1 MFDSTNNRTSVLVSS
16 QLPAFV
22 RDDHETFVKFLE
34 EYYKFLEQDGQLLY
48 VTKNFNRFLDPN
60 NIAND
65 ISLDSLEGDTV
76 GVHREDTS
84 YHSFLQK
91 LWDNFL
97 ALVPDTVLADRTLI
111 LKHAKDFYRSTGS
124 EKSVRFLMRIL
135 FNKEVSIYYPKKD
148 ILKASDGKW
157 YVEKSI
163 KIKNIAVDNVANS
176 LAIENFTS
184 KILRGVSSN
193 ASAIVERIEQYYEK
207 GVLTVEV
214 KLSAVK
220 NNFINDEQVFVY
232 FTEEGT
238 NQTRYLSANLYGG
251 VITSVSIKNGGSG
264 YIEGTEVPLINAPG
278 DTGTGGSIIISS
290 TTRGSVLGLV
300 AVEGGAGFKVNDP
313 VFIAGGGGSGANGV
327 VNSINDDQSVHPNT
341 YTIMSSIIKLEEN
354 TPINNTQY
362 SNLNHQSNSS
372 TIASAMSYW
381 RYANTGPISTI
392 LVIKSGENYKTQPKA
407 NAISNTL
414 IHSLG
419 ILGRMKIV
427 NGGLNYK
434 AGDKIEFINQI
445 DSFGYGAMGNVTSVA
460 ANGMIQSVRF
470 EAVPGFL
477 PGGSGYEQSAL
488 PTANVNTTTGSGA
501 SIVVKSIIGDGDYIQ
516 PTKSAFGSILRLS
529 IASGGTGYLTPP
541 TLDFSSI
548 NTGNGAVAI
557 CETVAGA
564 ITYPGK
570 YLNDDGFL
578 SGYKFLENRDYY
590 QNYSYVIRVDE
601 TIERYRKPI
610 KDLIHPG
617 GMKLFGE
624 YLYED
629 QAQSS
634 LGGLSVIGL
643 TVTQET

>member
-22 RDDHETFVKFLE
+22 RDDHETFVKFIE
-34 EYYKFLEQDGQLLY
+34 EYYRFLEQNGQLLH

-60 NIAND
+60 IISND
-65 ISLDSLEGDTV
+65 ILLAAEAGNLRGSRG
-76 GVHREDTS
+76 DTS
-84 YHSFLQK
+84 YHVFLQK

-163 KIKNIAVDNVANS
+163 KIRNIAVDNVANT

-184 KILRGVSSN
+184 RILRGVSSN

-207 GVLTVEV
+207 GVLVIEA
-214 KLSAVK
+214 KLSSVD
-220 NNFINDEQVFVY
+220 NNFINNEQVFVY
-232 FTEEGT
+232 FTEEAT
-238 NQTRYLSANLYGG
+238 NQTKYLSANLYGG
-251 VITSVSIKNGGSG
+251 TITTVTIRNGGSG

-278 DTGTGGSIIISS
+278 DTGTGASIIISS
-290 TTRGSVLGLV
+290 TSTGKILELV
-300 AVEGGAGFKVNDP
+300 ALEGGAGFKVNDL
-313 VFIAGGGGSGANGV
+313 VNVEGGGGSGANGAV
-327 VNSINDDQSVHPNT
+327 TSINDNQSVHPNT
-341 YTIMSSIIKLEEN
+341 YTIMSSIIRLEQN

-362 SNLNHQSNSS
+362 SNLNQQSWSS
-372 TIASAMSYW
+372 TIGSAMSYW

-392 LVIKSGENYKTQPKA
+392 AVIRSGGNYKTQPQA
-407 NAISNTL
+407 NAVSNTL

-419 ILGRMKIV
+419 ILGRMQIV
-427 NGGLNYK
+427 NGGLNYT
-434 AGDKIEFINQI
+434 AGDKVEFINQI

-460 ANGMIQSVRF
+460 ANGMIQTVRF

-488 PTANVNTTTGSGA
+488 PTANVRTTTGSGA
-501 SIVVKSIIGDGDYIQ
+501 SIVVKSILGAGDYIQ
-516 PTKSAFGSILRLS
+516 SAKSAFGSILRLS
-529 IASGGTGYLTPP
+529 IASGGTGYLIPP

-548 NTGNGAVAI
+548 TSGTGAVAV
-557 CETVAGA
+557 CETVSGS

-570 YLNDDGFL
+570 YLSDDGFL
-578 SGYKFLENRDYY
+578 SGYKFLEDRDYY

-601 TIERYRKPI
+601 TIDKYRKPI
-610 KDLIHPG
+610 KELIHPG

-629 QAQSS
+629 QDPSS
-634 LGGLSVIGL
+634 ANGL
-643 TVTQET
+643 TEVAFSVTQET